1 LFNNTYINHS
11 GNHIE
16 DRLVKQGAKNILKI
30 YENEKLTGIAFIID
44 MGGKEMPFRLPAR
57 VERVEKRLREQVS
70 RPRKETLSRISDQ
83 ASRTAWKLL
92 SDWVDIQMS
101 LIELDQVEFIEV
113 FMPYLYDFN
122 KKITL
127 FEKMKS
133 TGFSLLEDK
142 R

>member
-1 LFNNTYINHS
+1 MFNNTYINHS

>member
-133 TGFSLLEDK
+133 SGFSLLEDK

>member
-70 RPRKETLSRISDQ
+70 RPRKETISRISDQ

-92 SDWVDIQMS
+92 SDWVDIQMR

>member
-1 LFNNTYINHS
+1 MLL
-11 GNHIE
+11 HIE

>member
-1 LFNNTYINHS
+1 VLL
-11 GNHIE
+11 HIE